1 MNTTSIGILDMNKI
15 KQTLEKLFFEKQN
28 EIFITDSIENK
39 SFTYGEFFKLSCAIK
54 DFLQKNNIKNGE
66 IISYIAINSVYSLAL
81 YIGVL
86 LNNSQIALI
95 DPLKGIKEQEEII
108 TKTSPKMQLTL
119 EDIKNIKETNNIYSF
134 EEIDFQQPYT
144 ITFTSG
150 STGEAKGVV
159 HSFENLFLSA
169 LDFGKIFELSNKN
182 TFYHNFPM
190 AYMAGMLN
198 TFIKPL
204 IFGCKIVV
212 GERLSVMMAMK
223 FWEEI
228 KKYKINTFWI
238 NPTFVSLLLKL
249 DRNNIGIE
257 YCKENNITIFCGT
270 AALDKNLKEK
280 FESKYHTPLYE
291 SYGLSETLFLSTN
304 HPKNNQIGAVGEV
317 LPSIKIDFIEEEIAV
332 TTPWTCLQYFG
343 QETFYKEKPFLTG
356 DIGEIKNNSLY
367 ITGRKKDIIIKGGV
381 NISPKKLQ
389 ELISHNFDEFV
400 IMGLKDPILG
410 EKVACFHTNE
420 IDSKEINQTIMQAL
434 GKDYTIDTFIKMETI
449 PKNINGKID
458 KIAIKKEYE

>member
-1 MNTTSIGILDMNKI
+1 
-15 KQTLEKLFFEKQN
+15 
-28 EIFITDSIENK
+28 
-39 SFTYGEFFKLSCAIK
+39 
-54 DFLQKNNIKNGE
+54 
-66 IISYIAINSVYSLAL
+66 
-81 YIGVL
+81 
-86 LNNSQIALI
+86 
-95 DPLKGIKEQEEII
+95 
-108 TKTSPKMQLTL
+108 
-119 EDIKNIKETNNIYSF
+119 
-134 EEIDFQQPYT
+134 
-144 ITFTSG
+144 
-150 STGEAKGVV
+150 
-159 HSFENLFLSA
+159 
-169 LDFGKIFELSNKN
+169 
-182 TFYHNFPM
+182 M

-356 DIGEIKNNSLY
+356 DIGEIKNN
-367 ITGRKKDIIIKGGV
+367 
-381 NISPKKLQ
+381 
-389 ELISHNFDEFV
+389 
-400 IMGLKDPILG
+400 
-410 EKVACFHTNE
+410 
-420 IDSKEINQTIMQAL
+420 
-434 GKDYTIDTFIKMETI
+434 
-449 PKNINGKID
+449 
-458 KIAIKKEYE
+458 